1 MDEQVSAAAGTSGR
15 RAAIEA
21 ELRRLRNQERS
32 RQCGYH
38 APGECPTQRPR
49 TDCGC
54 EHAPRNKTGR
64 RAGPAVLDAGCQHS
78 HTVTSDL
85 ISGPCP
91 AEIGAQ
97 VVHAGY
103 YEWAWEQWP
112 HLAGDELN
120 LWLALVADPTL
131 EEGLALVTSQ
141 WRRLIEMQ
149 DLSPLSLAKLA
160 GNAAQFISYARAS
173 GCHTLHDAGD
183 AELAREWIYADVRTT
198 DGYGEPR
205 LPTLHNRRAALRQ
218 LYRTARSL
226 GLATGEPT
234 LDLELPVRQ
243 YNGLRALL
251 DEEILACR
259 AASIETPWETA
270 QPAAWA
276 LAELGAP
283 TAEIAAF
290 RPCDLRDGQRVYL
303 HGGPH
308 TRPRTLTAA
317 PWQWEQLTGRVNALR
332 QHADFDPTRPLI
344 YGGARDGR
352 TDTSPVSAVGQRL
365 RAVLDRARLY
375 KADGCTQR
383 SITAWAGRRAHEQHG
398 RIEHAANYL
407 GLSSLDRAAQ
417 LIGHDWIADAE
428 PTGDDATSQDTEPT
442 P

>member
-1 MDEQVSAAAGTSGR
+1 MDEQVSAAVGTGSR
-15 RAAIEA
+15 RAAVEA

-32 RQCGYH
+32 RECGYH
-38 APGECPTQRPR
+38 APGQCSTQRPR

-64 RAGPAVLDAGCQHS
+64 RVGLAVLDPDCQHS
-78 HTVTSDL
+78 HTITSDL

-103 YEWAWEQWP
+103 YEWAWEKWP
-112 HLAGDELN
+112 HLAGDELH

-141 WRRLIEMQ
+141 WRRLSQMR

-160 GNAAQFISYARAS
+160 GNAAQFVAYARAS
-173 GCHTLHDAGD
+173 ERHTLREADD
-183 AELAREWIYADVRTT
+183 AELAHDWIYADIRTAE
-198 DGYGEPR
+198 GYDPPQ

-218 LYRTARSL
+218 LYRTARSI
-226 GLATGEPT
+226 GLADGEPT
-234 LDLELPVRQ
+234 LDLELPKRK
-243 YNGLRALL
+243 YNGLRVLL
-251 DEEILACR
+251 DEEVLACR
-259 AASIETPWETA
+259 SASSETPWETA

-290 RPCDLRDGQRVYL
+290 RPCDLREGRRVHL
-303 HGGPH
+303 HGGAH
-308 TRPRTLTAA
+308 THPRTLKASE
-317 PWQWEQLTGRVNALR
+317 WQWEQLTGRVNALR
-332 QHADFDPTRPLI
+332 QRPDFDSTRPLV
-344 YGGARDGR
+344 YRGDRDGR
-352 TDTSPVSAVGQRL
+352 TDTSPVSAVGQLL
-365 RAVLDRARLY
+365 RAVLDRAGLT
-375 KADGCTQR
+375 KIDGCTQR
-383 SITAWAGRRAHEQHG
+383 SITAWAGRRAYEENQ
-398 RIEHAANYL
+398 RIEDAANYL
-407 GLSSLDRAAQ
+407 GLTSLDRAAQ

-428 PTGDDATSQDTEPT
+428 PTEDDAAAQDTEPT